1 MQIQISSHARN
12 KVKNLVSR
20 HYTKTLSG
28 AFHYIRRDPSYSM
41 IADFP
46 LLFMC
51 FECLC
56 EVGRI
61 TSKSKIYYVMRS
73 SQELKYLGRSEKSAL
88 VNYMYHVQ
96 SHIIGNS
103 LGTLSRAK
111 TVTNTLKLQKG
122 KKYAK

>member
-1 MQIQISSHARN
+1 MQIQISSYAKN
-12 KVKNLVSR
+12 KVKNLVRR
-20 HYTKTLSG
+20 HSTKTLSG
-28 AFHYIRRDPSYSM
+28 AFHYIRRDPSYSL
-41 IADFP
+41 IADYP

-73 SQELKYLGRSEKSAL
+73 SQELKHLGRSEKSAL

-96 SHIIGNS
+96 TPAIKNS
-103 LGTLSRAK
+103 LRTLSQAK
-111 TVTNTLKLQKG
+111 TVTNTSKVQKG
-122 KKYAK
+122 EKYAR